1 MYYVALKHTSTQQL
15 TTDSPGTMVNELPAT
30 NWLGYS
36 LDMLQTTPM
45 DIKAVSLS

>member
-1 MYYVALKHTSTQQL
+1 MWHFDVPPPISSPL
-15 TTDSPGTMVNELPAT
+15 THLTCRTMVNELPAT